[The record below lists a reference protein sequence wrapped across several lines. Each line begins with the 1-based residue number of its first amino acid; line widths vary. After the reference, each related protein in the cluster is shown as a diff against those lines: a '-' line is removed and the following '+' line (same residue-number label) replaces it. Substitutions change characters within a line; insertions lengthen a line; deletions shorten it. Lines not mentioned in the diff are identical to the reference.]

1 MRDPKPVEGGRALLF
16 ERLVDSEPRSR
27 EEEAQPLRVH
37 DREELKESVRRELA
51 RLLNTR
57 SSVPSHLLLGAQ
69 ERTVLDYGIPDFSS
83 LSAQSGDDQNR
94 LARIIA
100 QAITAFEPRLRDVQV
115 LVERVRANDRALL
128 LRINAVLAV
137 GLLAEPVSFP
147 VLVRTKSGEAE
158 VHEDDEPA

>member
-37 DREELKESVRRELA
+37 DRKELKESVRRELA

-57 SSVPSHLLLGAQ
+57 SSVGSHLLGAQ

-94 LARIIA
+94 LARIVA
-100 QAITAFEPRLRDVQV
+100 QAIAAFEPRLRDVQV

-147 VLVRTKSGEAE
+147 VLVRTKTGEAE